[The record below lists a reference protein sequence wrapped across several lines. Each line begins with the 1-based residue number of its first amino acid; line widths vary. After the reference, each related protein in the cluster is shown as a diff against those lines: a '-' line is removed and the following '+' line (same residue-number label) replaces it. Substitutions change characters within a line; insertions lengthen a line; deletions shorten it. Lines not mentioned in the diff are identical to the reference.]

1 MSDHKV
7 ILSPRSKERALYML
21 EQNKLEFYV
30 YRTATKHDVRGAV
43 RSLFQ
48 VEVSKV
54 NTRITKEGKLA
65 IVKLAERSTANPLSH
80 KTQGAESTQIYPLK
94 ERLAS
99 QI

>member
-30 YRTATKHDVRGAV
+30 ARTASKLDIKGAV

-48 VEVSKV
+48 VYSF
-54 NTRITKEGKLA
+54 ITIPIWIISFLN
-65 IVKLAERSTANPLSH
+65 I
-80 KTQGAESTQIYPLK
+80 I
-94 ERLAS
+94 
-99 QI
+99 IF

>member
-30 YRTATKHDVRGAV
+30 ARTASKLDIKGAV

-48 VEVSKV
+48 VEV
-54 NTRITKEGKLA
+54 
-65 IVKLAERSTANPLSH
+65 LSLIH
-80 KTQGAESTQIYPLK
+80 I
-94 ERLAS
+94 
-99 QI
+99 

>member
-30 YRTATKHDVRGAV
+30 ARTASKLDIKGAD

-65 IVKLAERSTANPLSH
+65 IVKLAEGHSAEDLSN
-80 KTQGAESTQIYPLK
+80 
-94 ERLAS
+94 RLG
-99 QI
+99 IL

>member
-30 YRTATKHDVRGAV
+30 SRTASKHDIRGAI

-54 NTRITKEGKLA
+54 NTEDYQGRQTGNRQTRGRSFRRRFEQSVRN
-65 IVKLAERSTANPLSH
+65 IVIIW
-80 KTQGAESTQIYPLK
+80 ES
-94 ERLAS
+94 E
-99 QI
+99 

>member
-1 MSDHKV
+1 MSEHKV

-30 YRTATKHDVRGAV
+30 ARTASTHDIKGAIKA
-43 RSLFQ
+43 LLQ

-65 IVKLAERSTANPLSH
+65 IVKLSEGHSAEDLSN
-80 KTQGAESTQIYPLK
+80 
-94 ERLAS
+94 RLG
-99 QI
+99 IL